1 MEKFK
6 QIKGIKIL
14 IEARESHKKRVNIM
28 LHVIANNKN
37 LSVSLFKAYE
47 PLIKEWF
54 SEINKLNI
62 KIVDSSCKV
71 LNSKESCLKQNVI
84 EESTYSMSVTP
95 EMQDMVSALEKVN
108 ISSTPTDD
116 KIEKFY
122 NHRKF
127 RKVYTMHRI

>member
-6 QIKGIKIL
+6 QIKGVKIL

-54 SEINKLNI
+54 SEIKLNI
-62 KIVDSSCKV
+62 EIVDSSCKV
-71 LNSKESCLKQNVI
+71 LNSKESCQKQNEI

-116 KIEKFY
+116 KIEKFLQP
-122 NHRKF
+122 
-127 RKVYTMHRI
+127 